1 MKYQYM
7 PDSYNWELLEKKGI
21 NIEDFLKLQKK
32 YRTGL
37 ENVLKKFIDFEEID
51 RNIEQ
56 DGLDIPVVL
65 DEEQN
70 FYRRFSTLNSKYVFL
85 RNNFHIEN
93 LTEEEIRQLIHNQ
106 AVSIDFLNQT
116 LSRVIF
122 EEGDYT
128 LFGPSSKKELVKSK
142 SIVFEFAFDQKKC
155 KEFDQLMR
163 IEDTYENVFNK
174 IQEKLKPNLNIP
186 ISFHTYRAI
195 PDLFSNKKQVVNQVK
210 K

>member
-1 MKYQYM
+1 MKYQYL
-7 PDSYNWELLEKKGI
+7 PDSYNWELLDKKGI
-21 NIEDFLKLQKK
+21 NIDEFLRLQKK

-51 RNIEQ
+51 RKIEQ

-85 RNNFHIEN
+85 RNNFHVEN
-93 LTEEEIRQLIHNQ
+93 LTKEEIEKLANDQE
-106 AVSIDFLNQT
+106 VSIEFLNQT

-128 LFGPSSKKELVKSK
+128 LFGPSSKKELVNSK
-142 SIVFEFAFDQKKC
+142 SIIFEFAFDQKKC
-155 KEFDQLMR
+155 KEFEQLMR
-163 IEDTYENVFNK
+163 IENTYENIFDK
-174 IQEKLKPNLNIP
+174 LEESLKPNLNMP
-186 ISFHTYRAI
+186 ISFHVYRAI
-195 PDLFSNKKQVVNQVK
+195 PDLFSSKKQEVNQVK